1 MQRIPENYRK
11 IFSQLFLLVP
21 LFFVISCSSK
31 KGCTDAHALNFE
43 SAARFDDSSCSYKEF
58 SQKPD
63 SFLTLKSKFNETS
76 GLVFF
81 GGRVWTHNDGGGEAK
96 LTSIDTTDGN
106 DKEDYELTGELNIDW
121 EDVTSDAQYVYV
133 GDFGNNTGNRTDL
146 VIYRISKLDSSLVK
160 KNNKSL
166 AEEIKFSYADQTDY
180 RKNEIN
186 NYDCEAMVASGGSLY
201 LFTKCW
207 KDLLTRVYKLSNIPG
222 TYKAELVG
230 IFNTKGLVSAAD
242 ISPDGKTLGLTA
254 YNPYTNATLLWVF
267 RDFESQH
274 FLTGHKYK
282 VATGDRT
289 FGGQI
294 EGICFYDNNNLYL
307 SSEAYGI
314 LSPYLYKMDISK
326 IK

>member
-1 MQRIPENYRK
+1 MQRIPENYRTV
-11 IFSQLFLLVP
+11 FSQLFLLVP
-21 LFFVISCSSK
+21 LFFVVSCSSK

-43 SAARFDDSSCSYKEF
+43 AGARFDDSSCTYKEF

-121 EDVTSDAQYVYV
+121 EDVTADGQYVYV
-133 GDFGNNTGNRTDL
+133 GDFGNNIGNRTDL
-146 VIYRISKLDSSLVK
+146 VIYRIPRLDSFSVK

-180 RKNEIN
+180 RKNEVN

-201 LFTKCW
+201 LFTKCH
-207 KDLLTRVYKLSNIPG
+207 KDLLTRMYKLSTTPG
-222 TYKAELVG
+222 TYKAELMG
-230 IFNTKGLVSAAD
+230 IFNSKGVVSGAD
-242 ISPDGKTLGLTA
+242 ISPDGKTLGLTS
-254 YNPYTNATLLWVF
+254 YNPYTNVTMMWVF
-267 RDFESQH
+267 RNFVAQQ
-274 FLTGHKYK
+274 FFTGKKYL
-282 VATGDRT
+282 VTTGNRT
-289 FGGQI
+289 VRGQI
-294 EGICFYDNNNLYL
+294 EGICFVDNNNLFL

-314 LSPYLYKMDISK
+314 LSPYLYKMDISN